1 MDEETKNVNCIGV
14 GTRHTAAVGSVAFSQ
29 VETKFFVS
37 VSQDLCLKLWELPEN
52 LNYTGKNIINV
63 FSVCVTFFLNL

>member
-1 MDEETKNVNCIGV
+1 MDEETKIVNCIGV

-29 VETKFFVS
+29 AETKFFVS

-52 LNYTGKNIINV
+52 LTNSGMISIFIFIVNMY
-63 FSVCVTFFLNL
+63 FF